1 MPDTNSTSTK
11 IKKIKVNNT
20 SYDVWD
26 SEAVHPSDALND
38 TEIQSIWDT
47 VEISTT

>member
-26 SEAVHPSDALND
+26 SNAVHPSDALKD

>member
-1 MPDTNSTSTK
+1 MPDTNSTSKK

-20 SYDVWD
+20 SYDVCD
-26 SEAVHPSDALND
+26 SDAVHPSDALSE

-47 VEISTT
+47 SKISTT

>member
-1 MPDTNSTSTK
+1 MSDTNSTK

-26 SEAVHPSDALND
+26 STAVHPSDALND
-38 TEIQSIWDT
+38 TEIQSIWDAS
-47 VEISTT
+47 EISTT

>member
-11 IKKIKVNNT
+11 IKKIKVDNT

-26 SEAVHPSDALND
+26 SNAVHPSDALSE

-47 VEISTT
+47 GKISAT

>member
-1 MPDTNSTSTK
+1 MPDTNSTK

-26 SEAVHPSDALND
+26 SNAVHLSDALND
-38 TEIQSIWDT
+38 TEIQSVWDT
-47 VEISTT
+47 GKISTT

>member
-1 MPDTNSTSTK
+1 MPDTDSTK
-11 IKKIKVNNT
+11 IKKIKVDNT

-26 SEAVHPSDALND
+26 SNAVHPSDALSE

-47 VEISTT
+47 GKISTT

>member
-20 SYDVWD
+20 SYDVCD
-26 SEAVHPSDALND
+26 SDAVHPSDALKD

-47 VEISTT
+47 GKISTT

>member
-1 MPDTNSTSTK
+1 MPDTNSTSKK

-26 SEAVHPSDALND
+26 SDAVHLSDALSE
-38 TEIQSIWDT
+38 TEIQSVWDT
-47 VEISTT
+47 GKISTT

>member
-1 MPDTNSTSTK
+1 MPDTNSTSKK

-20 SYDVWD
+20 SYDLCD
-26 SEAVHPSDALND
+26 SDAVHPSDALSE

-47 VEISTT
+47 GEISAT

>member
-1 MPDTNSTSTK
+1 MPDTNSTSKK

-20 SYDVWD
+20 SYDVCD
-26 SEAVHPSDALND
+26 SDAVHPSDALND

-47 VEISTT
+47 GKISAT

>member
-1 MPDTNSTSTK
+1 MPDANSTK

-26 SEAVHPSDALND
+26 SNAVHPSDALSE
-38 TEIQSIWDT
+38 TEIQSVWDT
-47 VEISTT
+47 VKISTT

>member
-1 MPDTNSTSTK
+1 MPDTNSTLK
-11 IKKIKVNNT
+11 IKKIEVNNT

-26 SEAVHPSDALND
+26 SNAVHPSDALSE

-47 VEISTT
+47 GEISAT

>member
-20 SYDVWD
+20 SYDLCD
-26 SEAVHPSDALND
+26 SDAVHPSDALSE

-47 VEISTT
+47 SKISTT

>member
-20 SYDVWD
+20 SYDVCASD
-26 SEAVHPSDALND
+26 AVHYSDALSE

-47 VEISTT
+47 SKISTT